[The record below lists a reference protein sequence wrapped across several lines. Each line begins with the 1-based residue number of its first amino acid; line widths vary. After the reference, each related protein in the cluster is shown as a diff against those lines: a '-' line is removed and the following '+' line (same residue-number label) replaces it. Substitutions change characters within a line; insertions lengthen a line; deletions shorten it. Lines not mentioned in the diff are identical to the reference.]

1 MTFGLQSGR
10 IGTPS
15 LGLSEAQLQT
25 ILKIVVLAA
34 RLARPMVVQ
43 SRLAKMRVDEN
54 FISMAIMQ
62 WLVEIQHRRN
72 ISSFMFIHEAVK
84 VSPLGQRPK
93 ILGRIDYKV
102 MFPQHFGRYDA
113 YLGVESKRIASDR
126 SGLLRYYVATGVGKF
141 ASGVYGTGHPA
152 GILVGYVVR
161 ASNQTLSQ
169 NLSNRVVKAFPG
181 AAAFTPYARQYGSAT
196 ILEGIV
202 PRQGHPPVRLI
213 HALVPMH

>member
-1 MTFGLQSGR
+1 
-10 IGTPS
+10 
-15 LGLSEAQLQT
+15 
-25 ILKIVVLAA
+25 
-34 RLARPMVVQ
+34 
-43 SRLAKMRVDEN
+43 MRVDEN

-62 WLVEIQHRRN
+62 WLEEIQHRRD
-72 ISSFMFIHEAVK
+72 ITSFMFIHEAVK

-102 MFPQHFGRYDA
+102 LFPQHFGRYNA

-126 SGLLRYYVATGVGKF
+126 SALARYYVATGVGKF
-141 ASGVYGTGHPA
+141 ASGVYGEGHPA

-161 ASNQTLSQ
+161 ASSQTLSQ
-169 NLSNRVVKAFPG
+169 DLSDRVVKAFPG
-181 AAAFTPYARQYGSAT
+181 AAAFKPYPRQYGSAA
-196 ILEGIV
+196 IVEGTV